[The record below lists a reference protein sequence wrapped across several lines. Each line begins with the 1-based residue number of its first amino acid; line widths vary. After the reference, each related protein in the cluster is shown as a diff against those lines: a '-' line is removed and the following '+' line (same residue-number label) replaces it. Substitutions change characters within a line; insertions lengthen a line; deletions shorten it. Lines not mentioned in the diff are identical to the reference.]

1 MTSFSVM
8 QELFAYLT
16 GRKMLTIRKANYKQC
31 KLFGI
36 YLAKKGMFDSIN
48 YGKFLVIGIKQAP
61 RTITEEEVYR
71 IGFDS
76 KEEYFSYGFNG
87 FDSDNESIQVT
98 KIEMLNV
105 ELLYGIV
112 DELDT
117 WIDSECF
124 GINP

>member
-1 MTSFSVM
+1 MTAFSVM
-8 QELFAYLT
+8 EEIYAYLT

-31 KLFGI
+31 KLLNT
-36 YLAKKGMFDSIN
+36 YLFKKGMFDTIN
-48 YGKFLVIGIKQAP
+48 YGKFLVIGIKQCP
-61 RTITEEEVYR
+61 RTITEDEVWK

-76 KEEYFSYGFNG
+76 KEEYFSYSFNG

-124 GINP
+124 GIN